1 MDSPNEVVEKKQCTK
16 SKSNANKKTK
26 PKTVLI
32 KCDKCC
38 VEKVLREIVTKTE
51 KYKKKYYKK
60 QICQECFPTFE
71 TTHSSTTTQKSLNY
85 RIKKLLAR
93 RLRQITNK
101 TDTTM
106 NYIGCNIQY
115 VREWIEYNFTDEMNW
130 DNYGSYWSID
140 HVIPVSKF
148 DLTVENEKFKCW
160 NWSNLTPVPLLKN
173 ENQSKNIFLYPILA
187 PPFQK
192 VENSPFLAPPFQK
205 VEKFKEEGS
214 TTKWFSEEF
223 ILNNVFAEMQA
234 NIKSS

>member
-60 QICQECFPTFE
+60 QICQECFPTYC
-71 TTHSSTTTQKSLNY
+71 STTTQKGLNY

-140 HVIPVSKF
+140 HVIPVSNF
-148 DLTVENEKFKCW
+148 DLTLENNKFKCW
-160 NWSNLTPVPLLKN
+160 NWSNLTPLPLLKN
-173 ENQSKNIFLYPILA
+173 TSDSFLV
-187 PPFQK
+187 PPFISEAKK
-192 VENSPFLAPPFQK
+192 VEKL
-205 VEKFKEEGS
+205 EKFKEEGS
-214 TTKWFSEEF
+214 TTKWFSKEF
-223 ILNNVFAEMQA
+223 ILNKEFAEIKA
-234 NIKSS
+234 NINSF